1 MEIELSRKKKEAFEY
16 AKVACMDFETKEGVK
31 NANNMRDYTAEK
43 ISQFYFTP
51 DKLEHF
57 IDYCFNLSN
66 YY

>member
-16 AKVACMDFETKEGVK
+16 AKVACMDFETKKGVE
-31 NANNMRDYTAEK
+31 NANNMRDYTAKE
-43 ISQFYFTP
+43 ISHFYFTP
-51 DKLEHF
+51 DQLEHF

>member
-16 AKVACMDFETKEGVK
+16 AKVACMDFETKDGVAK
-31 NANNMRDYTAEK
+31 CDNMRDYTAEK
-43 ISQFYFTP
+43 IEQFYFTP

-57 IDYCFNLSN
+57 IEYCFNLSH